1 MECGFVHRRKHCD
14 YLKYGRKLA
23 NRSFCSEI
31 QNSMPDIIKGLA
43 NLNAELKHAGK
54 MEENDADEIP
64 PELFELML
72 ESAMEKG
79 NHFFEYSNNI

>member
-1 MECGFVHRRKHCD
+1 
-14 YLKYGRKLA
+14 
-23 NRSFCSEI
+23 
-31 QNSMPDIIKGLA
+31 
-43 NLNAELKHAGK
+43 